1 MSFGK
6 MNGFA
11 DIVETRQ
18 VKDSEGFAHSEDE
31 VLASIRVYQEGR
43 HGSQRW
49 ANLAAFSEATDLF
62 RFRCIP
68 GLTVTT
74 DQFLICDG
82 CRYDIVSVEDV
93 KGRGMYIEALAK
105 KVVSSSG

>member
-11 DIVETRQ
+11 DIVREKHT
-18 VKDSEGFAHSEDE
+18 KDKAGFDKIEDE
-31 VLASIRVYQEGR
+31 VLASVRVYREGR
-43 HGSQRW
+43 HGSTRW
-49 ANLAAFSEATDLF
+49 ANLAAFSTATDLF